1 MLYIF
6 LSPDGQVLSADKC
19 WLSPTYTKMSPSIG
33 DSRGTLWY
41 FSISGGRFCVCRWMI
56 CAAHICHIHNKCL
69 CLLPTVYFASW
80 FVPSSARDKSTRSA
94 ARSDVA
100 GAFIGAE
107 NATLKLWSCTGHSF
121 HFTASDLPSES
132 TEGFGL
138 AAFFDIVYPEGQ
150 IIFSTFTLW
159 FLLHNPAKHRDAPP
173 EWRGGITQVC
183 LWTIM
188 I

>member
-1 MLYIF
+1 M
-6 LSPDGQVLSADKC
+6 DKC
-19 WLSPTYTKMSPSIG
+19 WVQTSAGCPRHTQ
-33 DSRGTLWY
+33 
-41 FSISGGRFCVCRWMI
+41 
-56 CAAHICHIHNKCL
+56 KCL
-69 CLLPTVYFASW
+69 PRLGTAEGRCGTSRSLEAGFVFADEW
-80 FVPSSARDKSTRSA
+80 FVRHTSATYIVNVFVCFPRFTSHPDLFPQVHETNPHAPLHVQMSQELL
-94 ARSDVA
+94 
-100 GAFIGAE
+100 FAE
-107 NATLKLWSCTGHSF
+107 NETLKLWSCTGHSF

-138 AAFFDIVYPEGQ
+138 VAFFDIVYPEGQ
-150 IIFSTFTLW
+150 IIFTFSLW